1 MADKHDGVSSGGIDT
16 GRNEA
21 LVHVRYE
28 DLMRAIGH
36 YVDEHGLTDVLVTQI
51 PDGVLLKGSVIDRG
65 RSGPIERITAVLF
78 TNEDILSLLETASKR
93 RGNTDRLR
101 GQPRIP

>member
-1 MADKHDGVSSGGIDT
+1 MAQQSGDNRTGGIDT

-36 YVDEHGLTDVLVTQI
+36 YIDEHGLTDVLMTQI
-51 PDGVLLKGSVIDRG
+51 PDGVLLKGTMIDRSRG
-65 RSGPIERITAVLF
+65 GPVERITAVLF
-78 TNEDILSLLETASKR
+78 TNQDVVALLEAASRR

-101 GQPRIP
+101 GNPRLP